1 MLNEAGIP
9 AYYALIPTHDVGNL
23 VRDFP
28 HPFQFDHCIKESLEW
43 LVSDLCPG
51 ARLIEYRYTDP
62 LDFQTDLAEYLKATA
77 PDYCKRVG
85 DMLIFRVGVRLILR
99 SKLGKMMVNEERP
112 ELFPAIA

>member
-85 DMLIFRVGVRLILR
+85 DEIC
-99 SKLGKMMVNEERP
+99 
-112 ELFPAIA
+112 